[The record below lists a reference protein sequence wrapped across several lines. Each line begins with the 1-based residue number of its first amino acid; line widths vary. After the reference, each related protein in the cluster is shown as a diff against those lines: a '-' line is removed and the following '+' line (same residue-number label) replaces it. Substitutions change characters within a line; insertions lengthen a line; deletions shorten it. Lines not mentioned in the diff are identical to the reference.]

1 MIRVFAATSR
11 SPRRLSRFC
20 ASVALVGAFVC
31 AAETT
36 QTAVA
41 NGDTRTLS
49 FYHTHSQERLTVT
62 FKKDGRYDQAAL
74 KKLNHFLRDWRNQK
88 ETTMEPRLFDVVWEV
103 QKDAGSSA
111 PIQIISAYR
120 SPETNE
126 KLRSRSK
133 GVAKHSQHMLGHAMD
148 IHVPDVSMSKIR
160 EAGLRLQRGG
170 VGFYPTSAKPFV
182 HLDVGSVR
190 HWPRMTRDQLVRLF
204 PDGRTV
210 HLPTDGIPLKNYKL
224 ALADVAKNGGIARG
238 MTETQIAE
246 AQRNQD
252 KPGTSSG
259 RGFFAKLLTNDDED
273 DTPETSAPAGVM
285 PASAPA
291 EEPSAAAVAIAE
303 AVPMPA
309 PRPYSVAGSSAAPT
323 AVAAYAPEPQLP
335 VGPEMIWRSGPAAAP
350 TYPQATPTDAGAMP
364 QPRPQTTPYAL
375 ASVDSRVVQPSQP
388 VTASLAPG
396 ASLAEE
402 RAAALRLL
410 GQLRQSEP
418 SAPMPQDAQ
427 NDAIG
432 HILAAH
438 EAFEQQP
445 SGQQQT
451 QPQPAKQQASRM
463 QLATVAEPQPVEIS
477 PAHAVP
483 VPSLSPVRT
492 ARNRELELEHP
503 NFEHAALI
511 TAPAGGVLTL
521 QFGGNPNAGLRS
533 DAFMGSSIAV
543 LRTLNFGPQRTALL
557 NR

>member
-1 MIRVFAATSR
+1 MA
-11 SPRRLSRFC
+11 
-20 ASVALVGAFVC
+20 GAFVC
-31 AAETT
+31 AAEST

-62 FKKDGRYDQAAL
+62 FKKDGRYDPAAL

-88 ETTMEPRLFDVVWEV
+88 EIEMEPRLFDVVWEV
-103 QKDAGSSA
+103 QKDAGSTA

-120 SPETNE
+120 SPETNAQ
-126 KLRSRSK
+126 LRSRSK

-148 IHVPDVSMSKIR
+148 IHVPDVSMAKIR

-190 HWPRMTRDQLVRLF
+190 MWPRMTRDQLVRLF

-224 ALADVAKNGGIARG
+224 ALADVAKSGAVARG
-238 MTETQIAE
+238 MTDTQIAL

-252 KPGTSSG
+252 KVGTAPG
-259 RGFFAKLLTNDDED
+259 RGLLAKLLGNDDDED
-273 DTPETSAPAGVM
+273 APNTAAPAGVM
-285 PASAPA
+285 PASAP
-291 EEPSAAAVAIAE
+291 EEPAPAALAVAE
-303 AVPMPA
+303 AVPMPE
-309 PRPYSVAGSSAAPT
+309 PRPNAAMPT
-323 AVAAYAPEPQLP
+323 ALAAYAPEPQLP

-350 TYPQATPTDAGAMP
+350 AYPQATPSSGAMP
-364 QPRPQTTPYAL
+364 QPRSQTTPAAL
-375 ASVDSRVVQPSQP
+375 AANGRVLQPAQP

-396 ASLAEE
+396 ATLADE
-402 RAAALRLL
+402 RSAALRLL

-418 SAPMPQDAQ
+418 SAPLPVENAE

-438 EAFEQQP
+438 DAFGAQQP
-445 SGQQQT
+445 VQQ
-451 QPQPAKQQASRM
+451 QPAKASSRL
-463 QLATVAEPQPVEIS
+463 QLATIAEPQPANIS
-477 PAHAVP
+477 SAAHTAP
-483 VPSLSPVRT
+483 TPSLSPVRT
-492 ARNRELELEHP
+492 ARNPELELAHP
-503 NFEHAALI
+503 NFDRAALI
-511 TAPAGGVLTL
+511 TAPAGGVLSL
-521 QFGGNPNAGLRS
+521 QFGGNPNLGMRS
-533 DAFMGSSIAV
+533 DAFMGSSVAV
-543 LRTLNFGPQRTALL
+543 LRTVTFGPQRTALL